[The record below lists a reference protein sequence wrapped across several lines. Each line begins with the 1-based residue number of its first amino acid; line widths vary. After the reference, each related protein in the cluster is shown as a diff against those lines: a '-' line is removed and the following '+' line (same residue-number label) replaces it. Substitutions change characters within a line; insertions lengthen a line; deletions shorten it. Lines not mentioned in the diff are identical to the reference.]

1 MSRSPEQKLWDNL
14 RKHTSDLV
22 DWTRIETG
30 ATTQGVPDLDAILKA
45 LNSGL
50 EFKLE
55 LKVCV
60 LKGYKTSSLWRPM
73 QIAWQQRRTSLG
85 GRVWNLVH
93 HPASSSLYLYHG
105 TTLRYLA
112 TSSEFIEPA
121 LKTKDDGAGYR
132 QIISFIANHGKTEE
146 ER

>member
-121 LKTKDDGAGYR
+121 LKTKDDGQGYR